1 MESTPIWRK
10 PVFILICCIVM
21 VMVSYGTRQSFGL
34 FMRPM
39 SLDMGWGREVLS
51 FAIATQNLLI
61 GAGAPFAGAL
71 SARWGA
77 AKTIGLGGALY
88 AAGLFCMSQSTT
100 PEGLFFSSGILGG
113 LGLSGCGVPLIA
125 GVVGQVAPAR
135 LRTTWIGL
143 ITGSATAG
151 QLVMLPFA
159 QYLLSSYDWVF
170 AIVVMSVLASL
181 ILPIAIGMTS
191 ASNAADK
198 ANPQTQSIASALSE
212 AGGHR
217 GFLLL
222 TLGFYVC
229 GFQVQFI
236 GSHAPAYIVDR
247 GGTPEMGAMALMLIA
262 LFNMIGSWACG
273 WIGDRFR
280 KKYALSILYTSRSL
294 LIAGFFLLPMTP
306 VTVAIFAAGVG
317 LTWLGTLPLT
327 SGIIIDVFGVRYMA
341 MLFGVVFFSHQLGSF
356 TGVWLGGYVFDATGS
371 YDMIW
376 WIAIALGFTTAL
388 IHLPIDD
395 RPLARMETAKA

>member
-247 GGTPEMGAMALMLIA
+247 GGTPEMGAMALMLECA
-262 LFNMIGSWACG
+262 GIGSG
-273 WIGDRFR
+273 GP
-280 KKYALSILYTSRSL
+280 
-294 LIAGFFLLPMTP
+294 AGRLRAKGL
-306 VTVAIFAAGVG
+306 AGVYG
-317 LTWLGTLPLT
+317 ATLRAWFRDDSPDLSKTMSALDHALARAERAARVLWPGRDAST
-327 SGIIIDVFGVRYMA
+327 SG
-341 MLFGVVFFSHQLGSF
+341 
-356 TGVWLGGYVFDATGS
+356 
-371 YDMIW
+371 
-376 WIAIALGFTTAL
+376 
-388 IHLPIDD
+388 
-395 RPLARMETAKA
+395 